1 MIVYLLNLC
10 VIIENKH
17 EEKMNLKNI
26 FNFKRKQK
34 PTPEI
39 REILNLEN
47 HSLITFNIIDADVIV
62 KRRRKKH

>member
-1 MIVYLLNLC
+1 
-10 VIIENKH
+10 
-17 EEKMNLKNI
+17 MNLKNI

-47 HSLITFNIIDADVIV
+47 HSLITFNIIDADVLV
-62 KRRRKKH
+62 KRRRKKHWLKQMFYKYFKQVFN